1 MGIEVECSAGTTRN
15 ESRTLKIRYLRHF
28 PALVAASFLSMLMLL
43 AGCQSTPPRH
53 GLTAAQIAALKQAGF
68 HETDEGWEFG
78 INDKVLF
85 ATDRFELQPAAQD
98 VITRVASTLLKV
110 GISTV
115 RVYGYTDSTGSD
127 AHNELLS
134 EQRAKAVADEL
145 VVAGM
150 ARNGLTPVGAG
161 KSHPVADNGTAEG
174 RAQNRRV
181 AIVISTH

>member
-1 MGIEVECSAGTTRN
+1 MGIEVECSVGTTGN
-15 ESRTLKIRYLRHF
+15 ESKALTKWFL
-28 PALVAASFLSMLMLL
+28 PALIAASLLLMLTLL
-43 AGCQSTPPRH
+43 AGCQSAPPKH

-78 INDKVLF
+78 ISDKVLF
-85 ATDRFELQPAAQD
+85 ETDKFELQPAAHE
-98 VITRVASTLLKV
+98 VITRVASTLIRV

-134 EQRAKAVADEL
+134 QQRAKAVADAL

-150 ARNGLTPVGAG
+150 ARDGLTPIGRG
-161 KSHPVADNGTAEG
+161 KSHPVADNNTAEG

-181 AIVISTH
+181 AIVISTQ